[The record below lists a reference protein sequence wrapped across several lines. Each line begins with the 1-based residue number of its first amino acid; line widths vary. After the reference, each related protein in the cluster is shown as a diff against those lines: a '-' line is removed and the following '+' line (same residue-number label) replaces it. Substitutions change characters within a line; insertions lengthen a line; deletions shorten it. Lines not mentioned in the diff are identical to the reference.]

1 MNNYLIEILKEE
13 NTVILPG
20 FGAFTVVNRATNE
33 LMFMSFMKYNDGT
46 LVNFIVK
53 KEGISAEEA
62 KEKIDSYVAEINAV
76 IDGGGTFKVDQMG
89 VFTKDSAGEVQFSPT
104 PGGTEVT
111 APVVTAVPEPEVVI
125 EIPEEI
131 TPVEE
136 EIHKVEEV
144 PEEIPVPVETIVETI
159 DAYEEQVTE
168 EEVEIDE
175 VDVPLVN
182 AEEPVVEIPVVIEEK
197 IPAQATEDEQWN
209 DDLDLPPVN
218 YKPERPKQPILEKTK
233 KDKKPRKS
241 GTLILIIIA
250 LLITGG
256 AAYVGFNYKDLKDK
270 IPFLASTEKEVK
282 EDMKPVEDIETPEEP
297 VEEIPE
303 EEVVEEVVEEVA
315 PEATP
320 EPVKETKPAPT
331 ASSANGLRVDKAL
344 PVQVI
349 VGSFGEVANANRMV
363 EKLQTQGFPAQ
374 IIGVYG
380 GLHTVSVAS
389 FNSMDEYKANQSQ
402 LQSAGAHWVKK

>member
-46 LVNFIVK
+46 LVNFIAQ

-62 KEKIDSYVAEINAV
+62 KEKIDSYVADINTT
-76 IDGGGTFKVDQMG
+76 IDGGAAFKIGQIG
-89 VFTKDSAGEVQFSPT
+89 AFTKDSAGEVQFSAT
-104 PGGTEVT
+104 PGDVEVA
-111 APVVTAVPEPEVVI
+111 APVVNVTPEPEVVM
-125 EIPEEI
+125 ETTDKA

-136 EIHKVEEV
+136 EIQVEEV
-144 PEEIPVPVETIVETI
+144 PEEIPVPLEITAERI
-159 DAYEEQVTE
+159 DAYEEQAT

-175 VDVPLVN
+175 VEVPLVN

-197 IPAQATEDEQWN
+197 APAPVSEEEQWK

-233 KDKKPRKS
+233 KDKKPRRN
-241 GTLILIIIA
+241 GTIVLILIA

-256 AAYVGFNYKDLKDK
+256 AAYVGFNYKDLKEK
-270 IPFLASTEKEVK
+270 IPFLASGEKEVK
-282 EDMKPVEDIETPEEP
+282 EKVEPAKAIETPEDIS

-303 EEVVEEVVEEVA
+303 EEEVAIEEVT
-315 PEATP
+315 PESTP
-320 EPVKETKPAPT
+320 EPAKETKPAPVS
-331 ASSANGLRVDKAL
+331 SSANGLRVDKGL

-389 FNSMDEYKANQSQ
+389 FNSMDEYKANQSR
-402 LQSAGAHWVKK
+402 LESAGAHWVKK